1 MSSLG
6 SPNPFF
12 IAGKKAYEVERSLR
26 FDDEQSSP
34 HWLQRSVQSGGNKN
48 KWTLSVWVKRSQ
60 LGNTAYSNS
69 AGKSKLY

>member
-26 FDDEQSSP
+26 FNDDDSTYLRKSTLEQS
-34 HWLQRSVQSGGNKN
+34 
-48 KWTLSVWVKRSQ
+48 
-60 LGNTAYSNS
+60 
-69 AGKSKLY
+69 

>member
-26 FDDEQSSP
+26 FNDND
-34 HWLQRSVQSGGNKN
+34 
-48 KWTLSVWVKRSQ
+48 
-60 LGNTAYSNS
+60 NTAYLSRTPS
-69 AGKSKLY
+69 SDW

>member
-26 FDDEQSSP
+26 FNDDDSAYLKE
-34 HWLQRSVQSGGNKN
+34 LLVVLVIER
-48 KWTLSVWVKRSQ
+48 
-60 LGNTAYSNS
+60 LG
-69 AGKSKLY
+69 L